1 MTDPDLRRAVRALA
15 LAARKLERATGDL
28 TLAQYRVLA
37 LVAAGDERSSLVAER
52 LAVAKP
58 TITAV
63 VDGLV
68 ERGCLTR
75 EAVAGDRRSLRLVVT
90 PTGRTALA
98 DVEESMA
105 AAVADVLGDA
115 RRSAMRSSPSLLD
128 LDDALV
134 RVLHAPPRSP
144 DCAHEHRSRRSPRG
158 REAKGW
164 VRRLIGYMAPHK
176 KHAYIAFGVAIG
188 GQLIQSVLPLVQA
201 VIIDD
206 VITEAHATARA
217 VAHADDRARRR

>member
-1 MTDPDLRRAVRALA
+1 VTDAELRRAVRALA

-90 PTGRTALA
+90 PNGRKALVA
-98 DVEESMA
+98 AETSMA
-105 AAVADVLGDA
+105 AAIDDVLDDA
-115 RRSAMRSSPSLLD
+115 RDRDAVIAGLLD
-128 LDDALV
+128 LDDALT
-134 RVLHAPPRSP
+134 AYYT
-144 DCAHEHRSRRSPRG
+144 
-158 REAKGW
+158 
-164 VRRLIGYMAPHK
+164 RRLA
-176 KHAYIAFGVAIG
+176 
-188 GQLIQSVLPLVQA
+188 
-201 VIIDD
+201 
-206 VITEAHATARA
+206 ART
-217 VAHADDRARRR
+217 RA